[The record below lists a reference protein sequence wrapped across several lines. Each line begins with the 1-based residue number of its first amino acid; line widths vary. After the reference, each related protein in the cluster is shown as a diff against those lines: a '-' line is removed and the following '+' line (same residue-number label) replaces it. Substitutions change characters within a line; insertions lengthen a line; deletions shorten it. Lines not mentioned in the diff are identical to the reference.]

1 MDINKFERE
10 EKKYIL
16 SEEEYLILMRELKG
30 LLIKDKYFKSNIL
43 NIYFDTEN
51 FDLIRKSIDKPVYK
65 EKI

>member
-1 MDINKFERE
+1 
-10 EKKYIL
+10 
-16 SEEEYLILMRELKG
+16 MRELNG
-30 LLIKDKYFKSNIL
+30 LLIKDEYFKSNIL